1 MLGSTRRGNMG
12 VMMAAVMVGA
22 FIFISFMLP
31 SFGPTQAGSPEADVA
46 VSLANEIKTLPP
58 VDNQVCQGIPSAL
71 SNALTI
77 LQEMDKSWGTSFGPI
92 QIDTSNCDVVVGY
105 LPIVGAYDSLV
116 TAAWRV
122 DPNNATSVRDFYVK
136 AFLLSSDLVI
146 LNDRIAYNYAFKS
159 TGELNNAL
167 GLARLRSL
175 CGDDCYSTV
184 LSGIH
189 WVIRGYTVQFLCQFD
204 SLLSRYSPVPLDAG
218 C

>member
-1 MLGSTRRGNMG
+1 
-12 VMMAAVMVGA
+12 MAAMMVGA
-22 FIFISFMLP
+22 FIFIFFLLP
-31 SFGPTQAGSPEADVA
+31 SLGPTQAGSPETDLA
-46 VSLANEIKTLPP
+46 VNLANEIKTLPP
-58 VDNQVCQGIPSAL
+58 VDNQVCQGIPNVL
-71 SNALTI
+71 SNTLTI
-77 LQEMDKSWGTSFGPI
+77 LQEMDKSWGTAFGPV
-92 QIDTSNCDVVVGY
+92 QIDTANCDIMVQY
-105 LPIVGAYDSLV
+105 LPLLGSYDSLV

-175 CGDDCYSTV
+175 CGDDCYSTA

-189 WVIRGYTVQFLCQFD
+189 WIIRGYMTQFLCQFD
-204 SLLSRYSPVPLDAG
+204 GYLAKYSPVPVDAG